1 MKNYISMLFESMKPV
16 NEEVPETVESPTSA
30 LEQIL
35 EELKALQETFQV
47 KVMEPAKDL
56 IIQIE
61 DEDAPE
67 SNQHLRALYRVEES
81 MSDAVK
87 MLETFS
93 SDPIKEE
100 DMNID
105 ASVDSNLDLTMPS
118 ANSME
123 PSMDGVNLDSPD
135 MTEDSVHPEII
146 DGWEYLVSDPEYDG
160 NATLLRDIQD
170 QIVFIQK
177 DADPEAEVKYLVMAT
192 MFSEPEKEYMSNSF
206 DEICKWLELN
216 EFAVPTEHVKNAF
229 MGISES
235 EKLSSDYTEVMK
247 DLNKKAP
254 KEFKGVEEDLT
265 ISTLAEK
272 PEDPEVAEIEEPE
285 K

>member
-16 NEEVPETVESPTSA
+16 NEEVPEMVESPTSA
-30 LEQIL
+30 LEQVL

-56 IIQIE
+56 MIQIE
-61 DEDAPE
+61 DEDAPA
-67 SNQHLRALYRVEES
+67 SNQHLRALYRVDES

-87 MLETFS
+87 MLETFA

-100 DMNID
+100 DM
-105 ASVDSNLDLTMPS
+105 SMDLSMPS
-118 ANSME
+118 ADSME
-123 PSMDGVNLDSPD
+123 PPMDNMTLDVPEAS
-135 MTEDSVHPEII
+135 EDPVHPEII
-146 DGWEYLVSDPEYDG
+146 DGWEYLASDEEYDG
-160 NATLLRDIQD
+160 NSTLLRQVDN

-177 DADPEAEVKYLVMAT
+177 DAEPEAEIRYLAMTTQAG
-192 MFSEPEKEYMSNSF
+192 EDPEEYFSNSLE
-206 DEICKWLELN
+206 DLCKWLEMN
-216 EFAVPTEHVKNAF
+216 ELPVPTEHVKNAF
-229 MGISES
+229 SGVQEAEEKSSE
-235 EKLSSDYTEVMK
+235 YAEVMK

-254 KEFKGVEEDLT
+254 KEFKGVEEDPT

>member
-1 MKNYISMLFESMKPV
+1 MKNYISMLFESMKPI

-35 EELKALQETFQV
+35 EELKALQETFQI
-47 KVMEPAKDL
+47 KVMEPARDL
-56 IIQIE
+56 MIQIE

-123 PSMDGVNLDSPD
+123 PSMDSVNLDSPD
-135 MTEDSVHPEII
+135 MTEETVHPEII
-146 DGWEYLVSDPEYDG
+146 DGWEYLASDKEYDG
-160 NATLLRDIQD
+160 NPTLLRQVDN

-177 DADPEAEVKYLVMAT
+177 DTEPEAEIRYLAMTTQAG
-192 MFSEPEKEYMSNSF
+192 EDPEEYFSNSLE
-206 DEICKWLELN
+206 DLCKWLEMN
-216 EFAVPTEHVKNAF
+216 ELPVPTEHVKNAF
-229 MGISES
+229 SGVQEAEEKSSE
-235 EKLSSDYTEVMK
+235 YTEVMK